1 MLSQN
6 HTKGVIEDAEDREK
20 LTELI
25 LKAKQG
31 DKEAFELVY
40 TNLYTPLYRFVLS
53 RSRNVQ
59 TTQDICQD
67 TFMRFYEALPR
78 YEPETHPLAYL
89 FTIAKRLLINL
100 SIKHKPVEIDE
111 EMMATFSDE
120 NVSILDD
127 AHIRL
132 LAKEIETFLP
142 QLSDDEGDVI
152 RLHYFSELSHKEVAS
167 ILGKEES
174 HVRKLKERA
183 LKKLRILSN
192 HLYEN

>member
-6 HTKGVIEDAEDREK
+6 HTKGVIEDAEDKEK

-40 TNLYTPLYRFVLS
+40 IELYTPLYRFVLS

-78 YEPETHPLAYL
+78 YEPDTHPLAYL

-111 EMMATFSDE
+111 EMMATFSD
-120 NVSILDD
+120 
-127 AHIRL
+127 
-132 LAKEIETFLP
+132 
-142 QLSDDEGDVI
+142 
-152 RLHYFSELSHKEVAS
+152 
-167 ILGKEES
+167 
-174 HVRKLKERA
+174 
-183 LKKLRILSN
+183 
-192 HLYEN
+192 